1 MLYKTAKRIVIAVI
15 GVTVLLLS
23 IVGYVLPV
31 VPGIPLTFLG
41 LAILATEFIWARR
54 LLRRVKASA
63 QDLVTKFTG
72 AKKVPAPATGA
83 DSPHS
88 AANGTASGSPGTTA
102 PPSASS
108 KPPP

>member
-15 GVTVLLLS
+15 GITVLLLS

-31 VPGIPLTFLG
+31 IPGIPLTFLG

-63 QDLVTKFTG
+63 QDFVSKFTG
-72 AKKVPAPATGA
+72 SKKVTAPATGA
-83 DSPHS
+83 DSQQS
-88 AANGTASGSPGTTA
+88 AANHAASGSPGTSLPT
-102 PPSASS
+102 SASAN
-108 KPPP
+108 PPR